1 LSGLSWNF
9 HGCLPHLMECLSA
22 VAVLL
27 RRGRKENIMRTGWRD
42 VRMLA
47 AMVVI
52 VPLITA
58 AGGAEELALTIEQN
72 LAGIAFRLDLRPYQA
87 EHDLEAPNHPA
98 LPGLEERY
106 RALQAEVAKALA
118 AAERGEA
125 AAQVPGPPE
134 GFVTGL
140 EEVEALQSRAEAEMY
155 GGDPGQARS
164 YIERSEAEIAAL
176 ESRYRREIPPAHVP
190 LLVAKE
196 KAAALRDQLADT
208 EAR

>member
-1 LSGLSWNF
+1 
-9 HGCLPHLMECLSA
+9 MECLSA

-27 RRGRKENIMRTGWRD
+27 RRRRKENIMRTGWRD

-47 AMVVI
+47 ATVVI
-52 VPLITA
+52 VPLIAA

-87 EHDLEAPNHPA
+87 EHDLEEQGRQLELLAKEAPNHPA

-164 YIERSEAEIAAL
+164 YIEQSEAEIAAL
-176 ESRYRREIPPAHVP
+176 ENRYRREIPPAHVP

>member
-1 LSGLSWNF
+1 MW
-9 HGCLPHLMECLSA
+9 
-22 VAVLL
+22 
-27 RRGRKENIMRTGWRD
+27 TGWRD
-42 VRMLA
+42 LRMLA
-47 AMVVI
+47 AAVMV
-52 VPLITA
+52 VPLIA
-58 AGGAEELALTIEQN
+58 AANGADELALTIEQN

-87 EHDLEAPNHPA
+87 EQDLEEQGRQLELLAKEAPDHEA

-106 RALQAEVAKALA
+106 RALQAELADALA
-118 AAERGEA
+118 VAARGEA

-140 EEVEALQSRAEAEMY
+140 EEVEALQARAEAEMY

-164 YIERSEAEIAAL
+164 YIEQSEAEIAAL
-176 ESRYRREIPPAHVP
+176 ENRYRREIPPAHVP

-208 EAR
+208 ERR

>member
-1 LSGLSWNF
+1 
-9 HGCLPHLMECLSA
+9 
-22 VAVLL
+22 
-27 RRGRKENIMRTGWRD
+27 MRTGWRD

-52 VPLITA
+52 APLIAA

-72 LAGIAFRLDLRPYQA
+72 LAGIEFRLDLRPYQA
-87 EHDLEAPNHPA
+87 QHDLEEQRRQLELLAKEAPNHPA

-106 RALQAEVAKALA
+106 QALQAEVAKALA

-140 EEVEALQSRAEAEMY
+140 EEVEALQARAEAEMY

-164 YIERSEAEIAAL
+164 YIEQSEAEIAAL
-176 ESRYRREIPPAHVP
+176 ENRYRREIPPAHVP